1 MSKEQTTATHTFSPL
16 ARKRLTRRG
25 LVQVGAAGIAAAGL
39 AGVSKGAFAQSTPG
53 ASPAAPAVEPYN
65 GEKVT
70 ISYGYWDSAQ
80 QDGVKQLIAAFN
92 KKFPDITIDEQ
103 LVPWADY
110 WTKLQTSVAGGE
122 AFDVFWI
129 NAASLPVYAASDTL
143 LPIDSLVSD
152 GSIDTSLIAKPLVD
166 MYGYQGV
173 QYGVPYQYDTIGLYY
188 NKDIFDAAGMDYPDD
203 TWDWDTFRAAA
214 EKLTDSGKGQW
225 GVGLQ
230 TSFQEGFSNF
240 VFQNEGELLNKELTK
255 SLINEPASCEA
266 LEYLTKFF
274 TDELTPSIAVQ
285 QANAVA
291 DTLFPAGQVAMLPG
305 GSFRASTYAKADA
318 KIDVAPL
325 PKGKKRA
332 TVIHGVAHV
341 GWSKSKAPGAVL
353 ELINFLASEEA
364 EKIVG
369 ESGMG
374 LPARQGLEQTWFDAL
389 PEMNAK
395 VFSEAA
401 DYGVEVP
408 SPESGPEWL
417 NAVTAVV
424 TKGFGG
430 EIPADQIC
438 VQGAEAVDAVLA
450 GGS

>member
-1 MSKEQTTATHTFSPL
+1 MSMNEKTRMQMISGL
-16 ARKRLTRRG
+16 AEKRLSRRG
-25 LVQVGAAGIAAAGL
+25 LVQASAAGL
-39 AGVSKGAFAQSTPG
+39 AAVGMAGLPQGTFAQSTPS
-53 ASPAAPAVEPYN
+53 ASPAVTPYN

-70 ISYGYWDSAQ
+70 ISYGYWDASQ

-92 KKFPDITIDEQ
+92 EAFPDITVEEQ
-103 LVPWADY
+103 LVPWNDY

-129 NAASLPVYAASDTL
+129 NAASLPVYAASESL

-166 MYGYQGV
+166 MYNFGGT
-173 QYGVPYQYDTIGLYY
+173 QYGVPYQYDTIGLFY
-188 NKDIFDAAGMDYPDD
+188 NKDLFDAAGMDYPDD
-203 TWDWDTFRAAA
+203 TWDWETFRDAA
-214 EKLTDSGKGQW
+214 EKLTDADKGQW

-240 VFQNEGELLNKELTK
+240 VFQNEGKLLNDDATK
-255 SLINEPASCEA
+255 SLIDEPAACEA
-266 LEYLTKFF
+266 LEYVAAFF
-274 TDELTPSIAVQ
+274 TDELTPGIPVQ
-285 QANAVA
+285 QANPVA

-318 KIDVAPL
+318 NIDVAPL
-325 PKGKKRA
+325 PQGKTRA

-341 GWSKSKAPGAVL
+341 GWSRTKAPGAVL
-353 ELINFLASEEA
+353 ELINFLASEDA

-374 LPARQGLEQTWFDAL
+374 LPAREGLEQTWLDAL
-389 PEMNAK
+389 PDMNAK
-395 VFSEAA
+395 IFSEAA
-401 DYGVEVP
+401 AYGVEVP
-408 SPESGPEWL
+408 SPTSGPEWL
-417 NAVTAVV
+417 NALTEVV

-438 VQGAEAVDAVLA
+438 VQAAEAVDAVLE
-450 GGS
+450 GGN

>member
-1 MSKEQTTATHTFSPL
+1 MSRDRIIN
-16 ARKRLTRRG
+16 ARLSRRG
-25 LVQVGAAGIAAAGL
+25 LVQTGAAGL
-39 AGVSKGAFAQSTPG
+39 AMAGLAGIPKGAFAQATPS
-53 ASPAAPAVEPYN
+53 ASPASPAVTPYN

-70 ISYGYWDSAQ
+70 ITYGYWDSAQ
-80 QDGVKQLIAAFN
+80 QDGVKKLLAAF
-92 KKFPDITIDEQ
+92 KEKFPDITVEEQ
-103 LVPWADY
+103 LVPWNDY

-129 NAASLPVYAASDTL
+129 NAASLPVYASSGSL

-166 MYGYQGV
+166 MYSYKDV
-173 QYGVPYQYDTIGLYY
+173 QYGVPYQYDTIALFY
-188 NKDIFDAAGMDYPDD
+188 NKDLFDAAKMDYPDD
-203 TWDWDTFRAAA
+203 TWDWDTFRSAA

-230 TSFQEGFSNF
+230 TSFQEGFANF
-240 VFQNEGELLNKELTK
+240 IFQNEGHLLNEDATK
-255 SLINEPASCEA
+255 CVVDEPASCEA
-266 LEYLTKFF
+266 LEYMTAFF
-274 TDELTPSIAVQ
+274 TDELTPGISIQ
-285 QANAVA
+285 QSNPVA

-325 PKGKKRA
+325 PKGKTRA

-341 GWSKSKAPGAVL
+341 GWSKSQAPGAVL

-364 EKIVG
+364 ETIVG
-369 ESGMG
+369 QSGMG
-374 LPARQGLEQTWFDAL
+374 LPAREGLEQTWLDAL
-389 PEMNAK
+389 PDMNAK
-395 VFSEAA
+395 VFAEAA
-401 DYGVEVP
+401 KYSVEVP
-408 SPESGPEWL
+408 SPKSGPEWI
-417 NAVTAVV
+417 TALTEVV

-438 VQGAEAVDAVLA
+438 VQGAEAANKALA
-450 GGS
+450 SGS